1 MIAFSY
7 RYSASF
13 PASNAP
19 ITMDLNTKF
28 TLLFGILATVLAI
41 IAIWAATKHKGW
53 RCQCNNQPIVTNSF
67 H

>member
-1 MIAFSY
+1 
-7 RYSASF
+7 
-13 PASNAP
+13 
-19 ITMDLNTKF
+19 MDLNTKF